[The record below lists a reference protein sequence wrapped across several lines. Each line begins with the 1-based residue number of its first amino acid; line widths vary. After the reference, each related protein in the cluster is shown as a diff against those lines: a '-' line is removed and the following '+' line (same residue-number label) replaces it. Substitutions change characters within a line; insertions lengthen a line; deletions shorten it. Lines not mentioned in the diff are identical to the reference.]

1 MAVVHHTTL
10 TPSKLE
16 LLTSW
21 LPTQPWYL
29 GVGSA
34 PDLTKAGGF
43 RLDDP
48 DGEVG
53 LEFMAVTDASG
64 DQPVTYHVPLSYRG
78 APLEGSEHALVG
90 NTEHGVLGRR
100 WIYDGTHDPVL
111 MAQLFALLTGKAAP
125 QDQNASDALDPSVT
139 ASCTA
144 SSLTGASVSGASVVI
159 TPVEVVNG
167 PHGTHVLLAMDATR
181 HLTLHIHRAL
191 QPQRGTASTP
201 ASATEVVGHIV
212 TVWQLPDGTTARGP
226 FVTAHT
232 PQSGRS
238 LIRNGTDARRA
249 GHAG

>member
-10 TPSKLE
+10 KPSKLE

-29 GVGSA
+29 GTGSA

-64 DQPVTYHVPLSYRG
+64 DRPVTYHVPLSYRG

-111 MAQLFALLTGKAAP
+111 IAQLFALITGKAQA
-125 QDQNASDALDPSVT
+125 QDQNASDAVDPSVT
-139 ASCTA
+139 ASFTA
-144 SSLTGASVSGASVVI
+144 AATTEASASGGSTALTLVD
-159 TPVEVVNG
+159 VVNE
-167 PHGTHVLLAMDATR
+167 PHGTDALVATEATR
-181 HLTLHIHRAL
+181 HLTLTIHRVL
-191 QPQRGTASTP
+191 QPQRESGPTP
-201 ASATEVVGHIV
+201 AATTAMGHV
-212 TVWQLPDGTTARGP
+212 TAGWHLPDGTTAHGP
-226 FVTAHT
+226 FVTVHDGA
-232 PQSGRS
+232 Q
-238 LIRNGTDARRA
+238 ARTTA
-249 GHAG
+249 